1 MQSQLNTQ
9 RFGVTFVAIA
19 SISYCLVVIWY
30 VATFPDVGVRSLL
43 PVTADADSL
52 LITQFTHSKEDCLS
66 EEVKPGQRMFRFA
79 GRPATNFLAYIE
91 SVANLRTATIPPGGQ
106 LQAGSDPS
114 ARRDSP
120 ALVEVAQPE
129 DAANQSPQRFA
140 KIDLRK
146 PIDVDPQQYEIHT
159 WVAIRPLEP
168 GSFILTI
175 FSFVCQ
181 LMILGVAMAAF
192 WQRPED
198 QVVRIF
204 CLMCCA
210 WMPAFVGGFHW
221 WVLTASPIL
230 NFPFIFSGCLLPAVT
245 LHFFLNFP
253 RENYWLGRKRVFAT
267 WAIYTPAALSA
278 IVIAFV
284 YWAAWS
290 LNAVDDNHLS
300 VFQKLAALSGRL
312 SHSADSIPSGYELS
326 SALLYV
332 LRLTV
337 FSAIV
342 LSCIYFG
349 LTIVTL
355 GYNLLTTQNP
365 MERSQA
371 SGILIA
377 SLIATVPII
386 YTLYLAFYHRSAFA
400 LGGAKQP
407 MFVASALFMAAYAH
421 GMLKHRLI
429 LVNEVMKQG
438 RRHLLVSMIVTGI
451 WAVLLAVAVV
461 ATRVYALP
469 PDTSY
474 LLQIA
479 LFFVLVLGV
488 SFVLWARDKV
498 QWLVDHQLFSEK
510 YQLDRTLQQLNQ
522 ASGYLSDPV
531 ALADMTLQACED
543 VVACSSA
550 CLYLKD
556 AAGSFRLIAARG
568 SSSVPSRV
576 TEVMLATVSN
586 QEVIVRRSSLRV
598 GRTPSESDLL
608 LDMLGAE
615 LLCFL
620 RSADEI
626 DGLIVISK
634 RANAVAY
641 SAEDVAFLQAT
652 CQMTELALNSSRA
665 NQNLAQVNSELKMKM
680 DRIAEQQRQLV
691 ILRAE
696 LTSLQEGM
704 ANSSGRQT
712 DSDFHRGNIRGK
724 SPAIESVLQIARK
737 AADSTATVLI
747 RGESGTGKELLAQMV
762 HRNSARADK
771 PLITVNCA
779 ALAPSLLESEL
790 FGHVKGAF
798 TGATADKDGRFQA
811 AHTGTL
817 FLDEIGD
824 VSLETQVKLLRVLQE
839 RQIEQVGSAE
849 SIDVDVRVIAAT
861 NRNLEQMIE
870 SGEFREDLYYRLNV
884 VSIALPALRERREDL
899 IELVF
904 YFLNQAAQKTDK
916 KIHHIDPDALQLI
929 EDHAWPG
936 NIRELENA
944 IERAVVLAETD
955 TITLKDLPP
964 QMIEAAGKKT
974 KTRKRKATAIPSASG
989 AVNSVEPTSSAA
1001 VDEFL
1006 GVPMSEM
1013 RPPANVILEPVAIAS
1028 HTQTSSQ
1035 AASSS
1040 QDRDLEYQQLQQA
1053 LERANGNKA
1062 LAARSLKMPRSTF
1075 YSKLKK
1081 HQL

>member
-1 MQSQLNTQ
+1 MRSHLNTQ

-19 SISYCLVVIWY
+19 AISYCLVVIWY

-43 PVTADADSL
+43 PMTADSQSL
-52 LITQFTHSKEDCLS
+52 QITQFTHSKEDCLS
-66 EEVKPGQRMFRFA
+66 EEVKPGQKMFSFA
-79 GRPATNFLAYIE
+79 GRPAINFLAYID

-106 LQAGSDPS
+106 LPAGSDPS

-120 ALVEVAQPE
+120 ALVEIAQPKE
-129 DAANQSPQRFA
+129 AANQSPRRFA

-146 PIDVDPQQYEIHT
+146 PLDVDPEQYEIHT
-159 WVAIRPLEP
+159 WVAIKPLEP

-198 QVVRIF
+198 RVVRIF

-230 NFPFIFSGCLLPAVT
+230 NLPFIFSACLLPAVT
-245 LHFFLNFP
+245 LHFFLSFP
-253 RENYWLGRKRVFAT
+253 RENFWLGRKRILAT
-267 WAIYTPAALSA
+267 WVIYAPAALSA
-278 IVIAFV
+278 VVIAFV
-284 YWAAWS
+284 YWSAWS
-290 LNAVDDNHLS
+290 LNAVDNDHLS
-300 VFQKLAALSGRL
+300 IFQKLAALSGRL
-312 SHSADSIPSGYELS
+312 SHSADSIPSGYALS

-332 LRLTV
+332 LRLAV

-342 LSCIYFG
+342 TSCFYFG
-349 LTIVTL
+349 MTIVTL
-355 GYNLLTTQNP
+355 GYNLLTTQNA

-371 SGILIA
+371 SGILTA
-377 SLIATVPII
+377 SLIATIPII

-438 RRHLLVSMIVTGI
+438 RRHLLVSLIVTGI

-474 LLQIA
+474 ALQIA
-479 LFFVLVLGV
+479 LFFVLVLAV

-498 QWLVDHQLFSEK
+498 QSLVDHQLFSEK

-543 VVACSSA
+543 VVACSGA

-556 AAGSFRLIAARG
+556 SAGSFRLIAATG
-568 SSSVPSRV
+568 SSSVPARV
-576 TEVMLATVSN
+576 TEAMVEGISV
-586 QEVIVRRSSLRV
+586 QEIIIRRSSLRV
-598 GRTPSESDLL
+598 GRGPSESDLL

-620 RSADEI
+620 RAADGI
-626 DGLIVISK
+626 DGLIVIGK
-634 RANAVAY
+634 RTNGVAY

-680 DRIAEQQRQLV
+680 DRIAEQQRQLS

-696 LTSLQEGM
+696 LTSLQEGQG
-704 ANSSGRQT
+704 NGSGRQA

-724 SPAIESVLQIARK
+724 SPAIESVLETARK

-747 RGESGTGKELLAQMV
+747 RGESGTGKELLAQVV
-762 HRNSARADK
+762 HRNSDRVDK
-771 PLITVNCA
+771 PLVTVNCA

-798 TGATADKDGRFQA
+798 TGATADKDGRFRA

-824 VSLETQVKLLRVLQE
+824 ISLETQVKLLRVLQE
-839 RQIEQVGSAE
+839 RQIEPVGSSE
-849 SIDVDVRVIAAT
+849 SVDVDVRVIAAT

-884 VSIALPALRERREDL
+884 ISIALPALRERREDL

-929 EDHAWPG
+929 EDHVWPG

-944 IERAVVLAETD
+944 IERAVVLADTD
-955 TITLKDLPP
+955 TIALKDLPP
-964 QMIEAAGKKT
+964 QMIAAASNKSGNRKPRSTAKPT
-974 KTRKRKATAIPSASG
+974 ATRPATSSG
-989 AVNSVEPTSSAA
+989 PLNSRSLAANSNSVHSDSQR
-1001 VDEFL
+1001 
-1006 GVPMSEM
+1006 GVPMSDM
-1013 RPPANVILEPVAIAS
+1013 TAPSTDGLEPVEVS
-1028 HTQTSSQ
+1028 V
-1035 AASSS
+1035 
-1040 QDRDLEYQQLQQA
+1040 QDKQEEYHQLQRA
-1053 LERANGNKA
+1053 LQLADGNKA

-1081 HQL
+1081 HEL